1 MKPIPLGASF
11 QGQVTSGPGDLASAL
26 GNAGVDVVS
35 SPAIIGHLEMAC
47 HHVIDPYFDDGEASV
62 GVGFSL
68 RHVAAAFPDRPMDVS
83 AELIAQDGKRF
94 TFRVEAR
101 QDGRVVMTGEHE
113 RALVQLD
120 RFLKALRSSQSQ
132 APIQGSGGDTVNH

>member
-1 MKPIPLGASF
+1 MKPIALGASHRR
-11 QGQVTSGPGDLASAL
+11 QVTAGPGELASAL

-47 HHVIDPYFDDGEASV
+47 HHVIEPCFDDGEASV

-68 RHVAAAFPDRPMDVS
+68 RHLAAAFPDRPMDVS
-83 AELIAQDGKRF
+83 AELIAQDGSCF

-120 RFLKALRSSQSQ
+120 RFLKALRSSRS
-132 APIQGSGGDTVNH
+132 